1 MKGNFVGC
9 SCDDKIETCYRSEV
23 GLWKPHDVHFV
34 RFLHVKLLPLAC
46 VSHKCCLII
55 VPHDVRT
62 NSKLRTRTW
71 PQKEAQS
78 LRMLYL
84 SDMLHCEGPGPLW
97 TVLPRAPGRRGT
109 ASLGREIEAERRG
122 PWRGCTSPQPPPLG
136 ICVRLWEDSS
146 DTWQKVLTVFR
157 RLCRDF
163 LVREM
168 ARKELGN
175 FGIWNTAN
183 RFWTRCV

>member
-1 MKGNFVGC
+1 MVTKLRHVTG
-9 SCDDKIETCYRSEV
+9 
-23 GLWKPHDVHFV
+23 
-34 RFLHVKLLPLAC
+34 VKLVYESHTTCTSC
-46 VSHKCCLII
+46 VSYMLNSFHWRASLTSFVFII

-136 ICVRLWEDSS
+136 ICIRLWEDSS

-168 ARKELGN
+168 TRKELGN